1 MKLCYMSTTPEVGG
15 PMPLAWLSDLDR
27 VLPAVADLG
36 YEGIELQTRDPS
48 TFDHGAVRRK
58 IDAAGLE
65 LVALSTGP
73 IGIED
78 GLYLCHKDAD
88 ARQQAVTRYRAI
100 IDLASEWGVDSSIG
114 GFRGR
119 AAWAPS
125 REEGLAWFRAAIDT
139 LGEYAEQRGRRI
151 ILEPQCRLNTDFLM
165 TIPETVDF
173 IKSTGA
179 TNLALEADMF
189 HMALEETSIP
199 AALVRGRE
207 YLAHVQLGDSN
218 RLAPGQGFLPW
229 RDIVEVL
236 RALGYD
242 GWLSM
247 EFTQKP
253 NSETAA
259 RMAIEFVRPLVAAY
273 Q

>member
-15 PMPLAWLSDLDR
+15 PMPLAWLADLDR
-27 VLPAVADLG
+27 VLPAVAELG
-36 YEGIELQTRDPS
+36 YEGIELQTRDPGA
-48 TFDHGAVRRK
+48 FDHDAVRQK
-58 IDAAGLE
+58 IQAARLE

-78 GLYLCHKDAD
+78 GLYICHKDAD
-88 ARQQAVTRYRAI
+88 AREKAIERYKTV
-100 IDLASEWGVDSSIG
+100 IDLASEWNVDSSIG

-119 AAWAPS
+119 AANAPS
-125 REEGLAWFRAAIDT
+125 REEGLGWFRAAIDQ

-151 ILEPQCRLNTDFLM
+151 ILEPQCRINTDFLM
-165 TIPETVDF
+165 TIPETVEF

-179 TNLALEADMF
+179 SNLVLEADMF
-189 HMALEETSIP
+189 HMALEETSIT

-207 YLAHVQLGDSN
+207 YLVHVQLGDSN

-229 RDIVEVL
+229 RDIIEVL
-236 RALGYD
+236 RALDYD

-247 EFTQKP
+247 EFIQKP

-259 RMAIEFVRPLVAAY
+259 RMAMEFVRPLIADY
-273 Q
+273 R